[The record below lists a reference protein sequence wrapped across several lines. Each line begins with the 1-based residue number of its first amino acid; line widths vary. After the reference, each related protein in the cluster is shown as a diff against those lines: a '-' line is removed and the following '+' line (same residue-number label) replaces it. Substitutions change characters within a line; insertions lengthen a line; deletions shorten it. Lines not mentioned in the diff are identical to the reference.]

1 MNKRA
6 IVLLSG
12 GLDSALALRLLME
25 QGIDVIAV
33 HFVSPFFRSS
43 WAVRLAQEWNVP
55 LVEIDI
61 TEDIINLLKSPPHG
75 FGSQMNPCIDCHALM
90 LRKAKELMEKFNASF
105 VATGEVLGERPM
117 SQNKGSLRIVEKE
130 SGLEGLLLRPLS
142 AKLLPPTIPEKEGY
156 VDREKLFDIKGRS
169 RKIQMELAD
178 RFGIKD
184 YPSPAGGCL
193 LTDPQFAKRLKD
205 LMDNDEL
212 SKDNVNLLKIGRHF
226 RLRKGLKLV
235 VGRNREENQKLKELV
250 REDDVFLEAVSHK
263 GPDAILR
270 GQVSEEDVELAG
282 RILARYSD
290 LGEGEK
296 LRVKVSRKGEERMI
310 EVDKLEEEEIR
321 KWMI

>member
-61 TEDIINLLKSPPHG
+61 TEDILKLLKSPPHG

-142 AKLLPPTIPEKEGY
+142 AKLLPPTIPEKEGL
-156 VDREKLFDIKGRS
+156 VDREKLLDIKGRS
-169 RKIQMELAD
+169 RKIQMELVD

-226 RLRKGLKLV
+226 RLGKGLKLV
-235 VGRNREENQKLKELV
+235 VGRNKEENQKLKELV
-250 REDDVFLEAVSHK
+250 REDDVFLEAISHK

-310 EVDKLEEEEIR
+310 EVDKLEEKEIR